1 MKTKSQKNTVQ
12 SFTKQSLYLGMFL
25 LSIFLFTSC
34 NEEDPE
40 VVNEDE
46 VITTV
51 IIALKTNS
59 QSILLKSIDLDGYG
73 PIDPVVAVSGPLTKN
88 TVYTGTVSFLNEL
101 VNPAENISDEVLA
114 EAEQHQVFYQA
125 PAVFGTFAYDD
136 TDANGKPLGLKFT
149 FTTGSSTIAGNL
161 TVILIH
167 ELNKSNPGVSDGS
180 ITNAGGSTDAEV
192 FFPIQIQ

>member
-1 MKTKSQKNTVQ
+1 MKTKRQKNAVQ
-12 SFTKQSLYLGMFL
+12 SFIKQSVYLGMFL
-25 LSIFLFTSC
+25 LSIFVFTSC

-51 IIALKTNS
+51 IITLNTDS

-73 PIDPVVAVSGPLTKN
+73 PIDPVVTVSGPLTKN

-101 VNPAENISDEVLA
+101 VSPAVNISEEIFN

-125 PAVFGTFAYDD
+125 PASFGNFVYND
-136 TDANGKPLGLKFT
+136 TDANDKPLGLLFT
-149 FTTGSSTIAGNL
+149 FTTGSIAITGNMTL
-161 TVILIH
+161 TLRH
-167 ELNKSNPGVSDGS
+167 EPNKNNSGVSSGS
-180 ITNAGGSTDAEV
+180 ILNAGGATDAEV
-192 FFPIQIQ
+192 VFPILIQ